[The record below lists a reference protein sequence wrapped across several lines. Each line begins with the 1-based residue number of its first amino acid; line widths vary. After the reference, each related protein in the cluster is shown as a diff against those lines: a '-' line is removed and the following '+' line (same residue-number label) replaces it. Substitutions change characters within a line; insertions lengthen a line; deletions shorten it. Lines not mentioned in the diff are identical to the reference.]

1 MNELDYA
8 IIGVMLLSIIVG
20 AVRGAIREVM
30 NIAGWVIAF
39 ILAHSFSANLA
50 AYFADWAVEPVLRL
64 VAAWVVIFLVV
75 LLGVAL
81 VSSLVTG
88 LVKKLGL
95 GGLDRGLG
103 AVIGVARGALVLL
116 VLTLGLGLTKMPQ
129 SVTWRE
135 AATTPWL
142 EVAALYS
149 RSLLPASVA
158 ARIQYRHSAAVP
170 STAPSSESKKV

>member
-8 IIGVMLLSIIVG
+8 VIGVMLLSIIVG

-39 ILAHSFSANLA
+39 ILAHSFAANLA

-103 AVIGVARGALVLL
+103 AVIGVARGVLVLL
-116 VLTLGLGLTKMPQ
+116 VLTLGLGLTKIPQ
-129 SVTWRE
+129 SVMWRE

-149 RSLLPASVA
+149 RSLLPNSVA
-158 ARIQYRHSAAVP
+158 ARIQYRHSAAII
-170 STAPSSESKKV
+170 SEPKKV

>member
-1 MNELDYA
+1 
-8 IIGVMLLSIIVG
+8 
-20 AVRGAIREVM
+20 VM

-39 ILAHSFSANLA
+39 ILAHSFAANLA

-88 LVKKLGL
+88 MVKKLGL

-116 VLTLGLGLTKMPQ
+116 VLTLGLGLTKIPQ
-129 SVTWRE
+129 SALWKD
-135 AATTPWL
+135 AALTPWL

-149 RSLLPASVA
+149 RSLLPDSVA
-158 ARIQYRHSAAVP
+158 GRIQYRPSGAVP
-170 STAPSSESKKV
+170 STTPLSEPKKV

>member
-39 ILAHSFSANLA
+39 ILAHTFAANLA
-50 AYFADWAVEPVLRL
+50 TYFADWAVEPVLRL
-64 VAAWVVIFLVV
+64 VVAWLIIFLVV

-81 VSSLVTG
+81 ISSLVTG
-88 LVKKLGL
+88 LIKKLGL
-95 GGLDRGLG
+95 SGLDRSVG
-103 AVIGVARGALVLL
+103 AMIGVLRGALVLL
-116 VLTLGLGLTKMPQ
+116 ALTLAAGLTKVPQ
-129 SVTWRE
+129 SNIWRE
-135 AATTPWL
+135 ATATPWL

-149 RSLLPASVA
+149 RSLLPDSVA
-158 ARIQYRHSAAVP
+158 ARIQYRK
-170 STAPSSESKKV
+170 STASRLSVSKKA

>member
-8 IIGVMLLSIIVG
+8 IIGVMLISIIVG
-20 AVRGAIREVM
+20 AARGAIREVM

-39 ILAHSFSANLA
+39 ILAHSFAASLA

>member
-8 IIGVMLLSIIVG
+8 IIGLMLVSIIVG
-20 AVRGAIREVM
+20 AARGAIREVM

-39 ILAHSFSANLA
+39 ILAYSFAANLA

-81 VSSLVTG
+81 ISSLVTG
-88 LVKKLGL
+88 LVKQLGL

-129 SVTWRE
+129 SVLWRE
-135 AATTPWL
+135 AAITPWL

-149 RSLLPASVA
+149 RSLLPDSVA
-158 ARIQYRHSAAVP
+158 ARIQYRHSVAKQ
-170 STAPSSESKKV
+170 SSEPKKV

>member
-8 IIGVMLLSIIVG
+8 IIAVMLLSIIVG

-39 ILAHSFSANLA
+39 IVAHSFAANLA

-64 VAAWVVIFLVV
+64 VAAWAVIFLVV

-81 VSSLVTG
+81 VASLVTG

-129 SVTWRE
+129 SVLWRE
-135 AATTPWL
+135 AAITPWL

-149 RSLLPASVA
+149 RSVLPDSVA
-158 ARIQYRHSAAVP
+158 ARIQYRHSAAK
-170 STAPSSESKKV
+170 SSSEPKKV

>member
-8 IIGVMLLSIIVG
+8 VIGVMLLSIIVG

-39 ILAHSFSANLA
+39 ILAHSFAANLA
-50 AYFADWAVEPVLRL
+50 AHFADWAVEPVLRL
-64 VAAWVVIFLVV
+64 VAAWVIIFLVV
-75 LLGVAL
+75 LLGVGL

-129 SVTWRE
+129 SMLWRE

-149 RSLLPASVA
+149 RSLLPDSVA
-158 ARIQYRHSAAVP
+158 ARIQYRSSVAAPSAP
-170 STAPSSESKKV
+170 PSSESKKV

>member
-8 IIGVMLLSIIVG
+8 IIGVMLLSVIVG

-39 ILAHSFSANLA
+39 ILAHSFAPNLA

-88 LVKKLGL
+88 MVKKLGL

-129 SVTWRE
+129 SALWKD
-135 AATTPWL
+135 AALTPWL

-149 RSLLPASVA
+149 RSLLPDRVA
-158 ARIQYRHSAAVP
+158 ARIQYRSSVAVP
-170 STAPSSESKKV
+170 SKALSSESKKV

>member
-8 IIGVMLLSIIVG
+8 VIGVMLLSVIVG

-39 ILAHSFSANLA
+39 ILAHSFAANLA

-88 LVKKLGL
+88 MVKKLGL

-129 SVTWRE
+129 SALWKDAVL
-135 AATTPWL
+135 TPWL

-149 RSLLPASVA
+149 RSLLPDSVA
-158 ARIQYRHSAAVP
+158 ARIQYRPSGVVP
-170 STAPSSESKKV
+170 STAPLSEPKKT

>member
-8 IIGVMLLSIIVG
+8 VIGVMLLSIVVG

-39 ILAHSFSANLA
+39 VLAHSFAANLA
-50 AYFADWAVEPVLRL
+50 TYFADWAGEPVLRL
-64 VAAWVVIFLVV
+64 VAAWLVIFLSV
-75 LLGVAL
+75 LLAVAL

-95 GGLDRGLG
+95 GGLDRGVG
-103 AVIGVARGALVLL
+103 AIIGVLRGGLVLL
-116 VLTLGLGLTKMPQ
+116 ALTLAAGLTKIPQ
-129 SVTWRE
+129 SALWRE
-135 AATTPWL
+135 ASTTPWL

-149 RSLLPASVA
+149 RTLLPDSIA
-158 ARIQYRHSAAVP
+158 ARIQYRTAIVVP
-170 STAPSSESKKV
+170 SAVQKKV

>member
-8 IIGVMLLSIIVG
+8 VIGVMLLSVIVG

-39 ILAHSFSANLA
+39 ILAHSFAANLA

-64 VAAWVVIFLVV
+64 VASWVVIFLVV

-88 LVKKLGL
+88 MVKKLGL
-95 GGLDRGLG
+95 GGLDRSLG

-116 VLTLGLGLTKMPQ
+116 VLTLGLGLTKIPQ
-129 SVTWRE
+129 SALWKD
-135 AATTPWL
+135 AALTPWL

-149 RSLLPASVA
+149 RSLLPDSVA
-158 ARIQYRHSAAVP
+158 GRIQYRPSGAVP
-170 STAPSSESKKV
+170 STTPLSEPKKV

>member
-1 MNELDYA
+1 MNEFDYA
-8 IIGVMLLSIIVG
+8 VIGVMLISIIVG

-39 ILAHSFSANLA
+39 ILAHSFAADLA
-50 AYFADWAVEPVLRL
+50 KYFADWAGDPVLRL
-64 VAAWVVIFLVV
+64 VVAWVAIFLVV

-81 VSSLVTG
+81 ISSLVTG
-88 LVKKLGL
+88 AVKKIGL

-116 VLTLGLGLTKMPQ
+116 VLTLAAGITKMPQ
-129 SVTWRE
+129 SALWKE
-135 AATTPWL
+135 AVTTPWL

-149 RSLLPASVA
+149 RSLLPDRVA
-158 ARIQYRHSAAVP
+158 ARIQYRSSV
-170 STAPSSESKKV
+170 TAPSAEPKKV